1 MDIDRDDGAR
11 DDGAERQ
18 ARVDRMITEF
28 RDAQSRRFG
37 TQNDKAADSKPGANT
52 NAPVSRSTTSLSQ

>member
-1 MDIDRDDGAR
+1 MGIDSEAA
-11 DDGAERQ
+11 AERQ

-37 TQNDKAADSKPGANT
+37 KRNDRAVESKPDAELNARRPV
-52 NAPVSRSTTSLSQ
+52 APVAQ

>member
-1 MDIDRDDGAR
+1 MGIDR

-37 TQNDKAADSKPGANT
+37 KQNDKAAESKPDANT
-52 NAPVSRSTTSLSQ
+52 SAPVSRSTTSHSQ